1 MIVQRVAKNIESSTA
16 LRCSRIPFTLKV
28 VIAEWQRH
36 ASGRAFARSE
46 AEAFWV
52 VRMRLILCSLA
63 DSVARWEASRLR
75 PAWRR
80 VRLAMAVRA
89 RSRTEESDL
98 GTGSSASQGVK
109 EVELEQ

>member
-1 MIVQRVAKNIESSTA
+1 MHE
-16 LRCSRIPFTLKV
+16 
-28 VIAEWQRH
+28 
-36 ASGRAFARSE
+36 SGRAFARSE

-52 VRMRLILCSLA
+52 VRMRLMLCALA